1 MPKDPFIREKFT
13 RGGYG
18 SRLRAEGEAEALG
31 PPYIREEDI
40 GKCPKLTMTSHS
52 GGIGCT
58 FRSSLFLV
66 FVFVPSVLV
75 PIIFVL
81 SLVVDIT
88 GIAVPVQRP
97 QRLLSIF
104 IDPFFIGLTLWP
116 FLRLYRY
123 ARNALI
129 EHPSSAASLRLAT
142 IMSTVAMSLPC
153 PLLSLETVGAMMSSG
168 RDAYQG
174 WGIIVIFFLILLPL
188 LGILGW
194 LIGRGIA
201 WMLRP

>member
-1 MPKDPFIREKFT
+1 MSQAHHGEP
-13 RGGYG
+13 
-18 SRLRAEGEAEALG
+18 LRWHWL
-31 PPYIREEDI
+31 YI
-40 GKCPKLTMTSHS
+40 PLVA
-52 GGIGCT
+52 
-58 FRSSLFLV
+58 FLV

-129 EHPSSAASLRLAT
+129 EHPSSEASLRLAT

-153 PLLSLETVGAMMSSG
+153 PLLSLETIGAMMSSG

-174 WGIIVIFFLILLPL
+174 WGIIIIFFLILLPL

>member
-1 MPKDPFIREKFT
+1 MSKA
-13 RGGYG
+13 GYDEP
-18 SRLRAEGEAEALG
+18 LRWHWL
-31 PPYIREEDI
+31 YI
-40 GKCPKLTMTSHS
+40 PLVA
-52 GGIGCT
+52 
-58 FRSSLFLV
+58 FLV
-66 FVFVPSVLV
+66 FSVGPSVLIT
-75 PIIFVL
+75 IIFVL

-97 QRLLSIF
+97 QRLLSIL
-104 IDPFFIGLTLWP
+104 IDPFFIGLTLRP

-129 EHPSSAASLRLAT
+129 EHPSSENSLRLAT

-153 PLLSLETVGAMMSSG
+153 PLLSLETIGAMMSSA

-174 WGIIVIFFLILLPL
+174 WGIIVVFFIILLPL

-201 WMLRP
+201 WILGP

>member
-1 MPKDPFIREKFT
+1 M
-13 RGGYG
+13 
-18 SRLRAEGEAEALG
+18 SRADHEPLRWHWL
-31 PPYIREEDI
+31 YI
-40 GKCPKLTMTSHS
+40 PLVA
-52 GGIGCT
+52 
-58 FRSSLFLV
+58 FLV
-66 FVFVPSVLV
+66 FVFGPSVLV

-97 QRLLSIF
+97 QHLLSIL

-129 EHPSSAASLRLAT
+129 EHPSSEKSLRLAT

-153 PLLSLETVGAMMSSG
+153 PALSLSAAGNG
-168 RDAYQG
+168 GQG
-174 WGIIVIFFLILLPL
+174 TGILAFLFLIILPF

-201 WMLRP
+201 WILWP